1 MRLCVGTSKGIVIL
15 DADRVGAPLMVLAD
29 PSSIWCMAQDC
40 RDPNLIYAGASA
52 YMLMGGSREATALS
66 RSVDGGRTWTGITPR
81 ASYEENIWA
90 IATPPDGPNE
100 VLIGTPHARL
110 FKSLD
115 RGRTFEECRGFLDLP
130 GRDRWSFPVPPH
142 LPHVRSISFDPSD
155 PSTMYV
161 GVEEGGVIRSRDG
174 GVSFELLNHGIDPD
188 IHCVAVD
195 PRDSRL
201 LYAATGGGFYRSENA
216 GASWRRTAIGLSR
229 SYTVPVAVH
238 PRIDGVVY
246 TAAAAGPP
254 PTWSTSHNG
263 ADAMLFRS
271 LDHGRTFHAIADE
284 AGPMRGMV
292 MRIAQS
298 PANSDELFA
307 VTSDGTV
314 IRSRDCG
321 ETFVAIATKLPPAYD
336 LVTLP

>member
-1 MRLCVGTSKGIVIL
+1 
-15 DADRVGAPLMVLAD
+15 MVLAD

-40 RDPNLIYAGASA
+40 RDPNLIYAGSSS
-52 YMLMGGSREATALS
+52 YMHMGGSREATTLS
-66 RSVDGGRTWTGITPR
+66 RSVDGGRTWTGITPH
-81 ASYEENIWA
+81 ASHEEDVWA
-90 IATPPDGPNE
+90 LATPPDRPDE
-100 VLIGTPHARL
+100 VLIGTAHARL

-130 GRDRWSFPVPPH
+130 GRERWSFPVPPH
-142 LPHVRSISFDPSD
+142 LPHVRSISLDPSN

-161 GVEEGGVIRSRDG
+161 GVEEGGVIRSRDRAA
-174 GVSFELLNHGIDPD
+174 SFELLNRGIDPD
-188 IHCVAVD
+188 VHCVAAD

-216 GASWRRTAIGLSR
+216 GSSWRRAATGFTR
-229 SYTVPVAVH
+229 SYAVPAVVH
-238 PRIDGVVY
+238 PRREGVVY

-254 PTWSTSHNG
+254 PSWSSSRNG

-271 LDHGRTFHAIADE
+271 LDHGRTFHPIAAE

-292 MRIAQS
+292 MRILQS

-321 ETFVAIATKLPPAYD
+321 ESFVAIATNLPPAYD

>member
-29 PSSIWCMAQDC
+29 PASIWCMAQDC
-40 RDPNLIYAGASA
+40 RDPNLIYAGATA
-52 YMLMGGSREATALS
+52 FTFMGCSREAAVLS
-66 RSVDGGRTWTGITPR
+66 RTLDGGRTWTSITPR
-81 ASYEENIWA
+81 ITRDEEIWS
-90 IATPPDGPNE
+90 IATPPDRPDE
-100 VLIGTPHARL
+100 VYIGTARARL
-110 FKSLD
+110 FKSVD
-115 RGRTFEECRGFLDLP
+115 RGRNFDECRSFLDVP

-142 LPHVRSISFDPSD
+142 LPHVRSINFDPSNA
-155 PSTMYV
+155 STLYV
-161 GVEEGGVIRSRDG
+161 AVEEGGVVRSRDRAT
-174 GVSFELLNHGIDPD
+174 SFELISRGVDPD
-188 IHCVAVD
+188 VHCIAAD
-195 PRDSRL
+195 PHDSKL

-216 GASWRRTAIGLSR
+216 GAAWRRAAVGLIR

-254 PTWSTSHNG
+254 PSWASNHNG

-271 LDHGRTFHAIADE
+271 VDHGKTFHAIAAE

-292 MRIAQS
+292 MRILQS
-298 PANSDELFA
+298 PASPDELFA

-321 ETFVAIATKLPPAYD
+321 ESFVAIASKLPPAYD
-336 LVTLP
+336 LVALP